1 MDDFQ
6 LAIDNTATAAIPLDH
21 LTGLRKFVVRG
32 LLAPSVL
39 GSLEEVIGNSPDL
52 SHLVIS
58 VPDPSTFSTSCM
70 PFSKTLPPT
79 SLPLRH
85 LAVQASQLDLNPI
98 RRHLIG
104 LNSFNLEYSGLDDSV
119 YLDLARA
126 HPFCSRLIV
135 HRVYPALLN
144 YLSQCSGTLQ
154 ELSVL
159 SLGDSN
165 ELAGRFGATV
175 LPEHTATLHVLNI
188 CSENASEWCC
198 SDQAIHVIM
207 QCSQLRSLTL
217 TVDPHSTGRVR
228 LTTHDHFEHD
238 SDQGAFDKIVSIS
251 IIC

>member
-6 LAIDNTATAAIPLDH
+6 LAIDNAATAAIPLDR
-21 LTGLRKFVVRG
+21 LSGLRKFVVRG
-32 LLAPSVL
+32 PLAPSVL

-70 PFSKTLPPT
+70 PFSKTPPAT

-119 YLDLARA
+119 YFDLARA
-126 HPFCSRLIV
+126 RLFCSRLIV
-135 HRVYPALLN
+135 HRVHPELLN
-144 YLSQCSGTLQ
+144 YLSQCSGILQ

-159 SLGDSN
+159 SRRDSD
-165 ELAGRFGATV
+165 ELAGRFWATV
-175 LPEHTATLHVLNI
+175 LPEHAATLQVLNI
-188 CSENASEWCC
+188 CSDVGGEWCL
-198 SDQAIHVIM
+198 SDQAVHSIK

-217 TVDPHSTGRVR
+217 TVDPLSAGRVR
-228 LTTHDHFEHD
+228 RTYDDYFEHD
-238 SDQGAFDKIVSIS
+238 YDQGAFDRIVSICT
-251 IIC
+251 IC